1 MLVKASFMHDL
12 VIAAIGRLIEL
23 NEEEKIFIKTIFKEK
38 SVKKEEFFLREGV
51 VCREVGFIIKGMV
64 RYYINK
70 GGEEKIYG
78 FGKEGDFV
86 CNNESF
92 LSRQPSSKN
101 IQYIEDGVL
110 LMLSYDNLQLF
121 YKKVRGGERF
131 GRLIG
136 EYLFVEALRQIT
148 SLYTDSAEERYLN
161 FLQLYPGLQQ
171 RIPQYFISSFVG
183 VKPQSLSRIRKRLS
197 IN

>member
-1 MLVKASFMHDL
+1 MLIKVSFMHDL
-12 VIAAIGRLIEL
+12 LIAAISRFIKL
-23 NEEEKIFIKTIFKEK
+23 NEEEKIFLKTIFKEK
-38 SVKKEEFFLREGV
+38 RVKKEAFFLREGA

-70 GGEEKIYG
+70 DGEEKIYG
-78 FGKEGDFV
+78 FGKEDDFV

-92 LSRQPSSKN
+92 LSKQPSGKN
-101 IQYIEDGVL
+101 IQYIEDGIL
-110 LMLSYDNLQLF
+110 LTLSYENLQLF
-121 YKKVRGGERF
+121 YKKVREGERF

-161 FLQLYPGLQQ
+161 FLQQYPGLQQ
-171 RIPQYFISSFVG
+171 RIPQYYISSFVG

-197 IN
+197 VN